1 MPTMDFAERWSDKRQ
16 QVEVA
21 NFQQRLNELGAE
33 GWEMIS
39 YESVPM
45 YGAFSNKLKG
55 LGSDAGGVS
64 MSRTRCRRRG
74 WSPGAVRGGPA
85 AGLCVSHVACLDFDG
100 AEESPSPRMARTVP

>member
-1 MPTMDFAERWSDKRQ
+1 MTTRCVICGEHVNDNDAAEMYDPDAATELVEMEYRVLTMDFAERWSDKRQ

-55 LGSDAGGVS
+55 HAYLLFVKRQVG
-64 MSRTRCRRRG
+64 
-74 WSPGAVRGGPA
+74 
-85 AGLCVSHVACLDFDG
+85 
-100 AEESPSPRMARTVP
+100 